1 MGIPTY
7 CIFVCLSFFN
17 SRFYLNVHLY
27 FFLYKF
33 YIVSILYVL
42 LLFDACI
49 LRLDGLCRAQLSG
62 SCFVFCFFPR
72 AMVNRP
78 RPSQAPWVIR
88 ERQRPFFLFV
98 FLLFSVSHLW
108 PKNAKGW
115 RYNHIAPYYLDVPCP
130 FENSKFN
137 WTIGRVVL
145 MHSHQWI
152 FILQILPR
160 LLRTVFW
167 KTIRL
172 VDFMALCGTKA
183 PANVFSLHVQPDVC
197 VSSLVPSALKG
208 RVRFAGVSLPRSS
221 WVSSP
226 REKPH
231 SRTVGFHSFLRS
243 FSTSKA
249 WLHGTVLLVDNKN
262 PRLDRAHFTW

>member
-1 MGIPTY
+1 MYIY
-7 CIFVCLSFFN
+7 IFS
-17 SRFYLNVHLY
+17 
-27 FFLYKF
+27 
-33 YIVSILYVL
+33 IQILYCFYFICSFTFWCMYFAFRWSLSRAAIWFVL
-42 LLFDACI
+42 C
-49 LRLDGLCRAQLSG
+49 
-62 SCFVFCFFPR
+62 
-72 AMVNRP
+72 
-78 RPSQAPWVIR
+78 
-88 ERQRPFFLFV
+88 FLFFSPRNGEPSTPQPSPMGDSRAAEAF

-197 VSSLVPSALKG
+197 VSSLVPSALKD

-262 PRLDRAHFTW
+262 PRLDRTSHGNSFETMICGDNLEKRPPDYSTNG